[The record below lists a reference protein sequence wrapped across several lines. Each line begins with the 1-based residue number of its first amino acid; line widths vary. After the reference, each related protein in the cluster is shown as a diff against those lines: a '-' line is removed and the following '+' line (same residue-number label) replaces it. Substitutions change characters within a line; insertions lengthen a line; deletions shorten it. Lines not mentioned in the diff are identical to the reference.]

1 MRRYFRTELQRP
13 VGGARTGRDVDKM
26 GRFEDLKTVPHA
38 LRHDECVARLE
49 RMAGL
54 GARVVEVAI
63 VEDNFESAGDEI
75 QKFVT
80 IGMQL
85 TAMRGRRVHAADDA
99 NGKSVDADRPRA
111 TLDDG

>member
-1 MRRYFRTELQRP
+1 MRTELQRP
-13 VGGARTGRDVDKM
+13 VGGAGTGRDVDKV

-38 LRHDECVARLE
+38 PRYDECVARRQRVVCL
-49 RMAGL
+49 RAW
-54 GARVVEVAI
+54 VVEVAI
-63 VEDNFESAGDEI
+63 VEDDFESAGDEI

-85 TAMRGRRVHAADDA
+85 TAMRGRRVHAAHDA
-99 NGKSVDADRPRA
+99 DGETVDAHRPGA